1 MSKELKQ
8 ALIDVLEDLKLRAS
22 LNNTNVIDLSAS
34 VYIRAVN
41 AIKRNR
47 DPEYKVAKHL
57 YTRKGNWWIASSYNT
72 DTVRVFCQDTLIGVV
87 GNTDMSLDEIT
98 SNARLIS
105 AAPDL
110 LEALEA
116 VMLLLE
122 SVLDIKQTPETGS
135 AGHAARTAIA
145 KAKGVINV

>member
-110 LEALEA
+110 LEALKAIVDSGEIPYC
-116 VMLLLE
+116 E
-122 SVLDIKQTPETGS
+122 SSPLVKQ
-135 AGHAARTAIA
+135 AILA
-145 KAKGVINV
+145 IEKAKGVINV